1 MFRTKK
7 DEKLRLDLVKQAG
20 FTLDEVPLVYAFIKG
35 ADEALSELQ
44 EFRQWK
50 MYKEKQKVGY
60 NLQAFSTSNEI
71 TNTG

>member
-35 ADEALSELQ
+35 ADEALSELFQ
-44 EFRQWK
+44 FRQWK
-50 MYKEKQKVGY
+50 MYKEKQKVEY
-60 NLQAFSTSNEI
+60 NL
-71 TNTG
+71 

>member
-35 ADEALSELQ
+35 ADEALSEFLQ
-44 EFRQWK
+44 LRQWK

-60 NLQAFSTSNEI
+60 NL
-71 TNTG
+71 

>member
-1 MFRTKK
+1 M
-7 DEKLRLDLVKQAG
+7 KQAG

-35 ADEALSELQ
+35 DDEALSELQ

-60 NLQAFSTSNEI
+60 NL
-71 TNTG
+71 

>member
-44 EFRQWK
+44 ELENVQRKAKGWIQSLGFL
-50 MYKEKQKVGY
+50 YKQ
-60 NLQAFSTSNEI
+60 
-71 TNTG
+71 

>member
-35 ADEALSELQ
+35 ADEELSELQ

-60 NLQAFSTSNEI
+60 NL
-71 TNTG
+71 

>member
-1 MFRTKK
+1 MFMTKK

-35 ADEALSELQ
+35 ADEAQSELK

-50 MYKEKQKVGY
+50 MYKEKQKVEY
-60 NLQAFSTSNEI
+60 NL
-71 TNTG
+71 

>member
-35 ADEALSELQ
+35 ADEALSELK

-50 MYKEKQKVGY
+50 MYKEKQKVEY
-60 NLQAFSTSNEI
+60 NL
-71 TNTG
+71 

>member
-1 MFRTKK
+1 MLRTKK

-35 ADEALSELQ
+35 NNEALSELQ

-50 MYKEKQKVGY
+50 LHKEKQKVEY
-60 NLQAFSTSNEI
+60 SL
-71 TNTG
+71 

>member
-1 MFRTKK
+1 MFMTKK

-60 NLQAFSTSNEI
+60 NL
-71 TNTG
+71 

>member
-50 MYKEKQKVGY
+50 CTKKSKRLDTIFRLS
-60 NLQAFSTSNEI
+60 LQAMR
-71 TNTG
+71 

>member
-35 ADEALSELQ
+35 NNEALSELQ

-50 MYKEKQKVGY
+50 LHKEKQKVEY
-60 NLQAFSTSNEI
+60 NL
-71 TNTG
+71 

>member
-35 ADEALSELQ
+35 DDEALSELQ

-60 NLQAFSTSNEI
+60 NL
-71 TNTG
+71 